1 MGVDYGWEKPFSS
14 IHYAVTSTE
23 RAFSNVCR

>member
-1 MGVDYGWEKPFSS
+1 MGVDYGWEKFFSS

-23 RAFSNVCR
+23 AFNNVCR